1 MPRRDT
7 PLEDVT
13 DLILTWQNRRLKLA
27 GPFKADGLRE
37 FVAVMNG
44 ITRQVMSMVD
54 TNDPEFW
61 SAWIEIGT
69 QASTF
74 ANNAKTIADHIDRS
88 DL

>member
-1 MPRRDT
+1 MPRNNI

-13 DLILTWQNRRLKLA
+13 DLILTWQTRRKALA
-27 GPFKADGLRE
+27 RPFKADGLRE

-44 ITRQVMSMVD
+44 ITRQVMSRVD

-74 ANNAKTIADHIDRS
+74 AHNAKTFADHIDRS